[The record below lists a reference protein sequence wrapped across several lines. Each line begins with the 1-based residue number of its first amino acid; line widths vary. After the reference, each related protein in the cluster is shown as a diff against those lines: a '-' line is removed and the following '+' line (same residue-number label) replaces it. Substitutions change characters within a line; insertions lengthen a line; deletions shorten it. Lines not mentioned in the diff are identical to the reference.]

1 MEFYAD
7 ASSILVSLYE
17 VIYLTLNFIDY
28 FYAYHSLSKDIF
40 FFKDVEEDYNYNISQ
55 KTKEIQNLI
64 SLIDYEGKKIKVDSI
79 ESVESGSKVH
89 KNFEINNNHN
99 EIKINKTRHIHKENE
114 GKTSSKLLISKIL
127 KHQKD
132 NDYEYISREKHKS
145 SSRQLANDKTIKGK
159 NGHNTDILNIKLN
172 AKPELCFNN
181 SINSNKETNKISP
194 SSKKNDYEIVKN
206 SFNIF
211 EIIITQFFRCC
222 MSQRMNIKNDVNENA
237 NEIIN
242 KKLDIINYFLI

>member
-1 MEFYAD
+1 M
-7 ASSILVSLYE
+7 I
-17 VIYLTLNFIDY
+17 
-28 FYAYHSLSKDIF
+28 
-40 FFKDVEEDYNYNISQ
+40 NI
-55 KTKEIQNLI
+55 
-64 SLIDYEGKKIKVDSI
+64 
-79 ESVESGSKVH
+79 
-89 KNFEINNNHN
+89 
-99 EIKINKTRHIHKENE
+99 
-114 GKTSSKLLISKIL
+114 
-127 KHQKD
+127 
-132 NDYEYISREKHKS
+132 YEYISREKHKS

-242 KKLDIINYFLI
+242 ITYVRNMILFDIMNQTIIDNERNDIINFLCRPIISQNKIQKDEFHEFYNNYREEDFEKFLNNIQDLVQKPQKNEKEKKLVSISKEHLKKFI